1 MNKARQIYYN
11 AVFGAIGG
19 LLAWQLVGLFAT
31 GGWPLTAA
39 NALIGAGVGLC
50 IGFATG
56 AVDGIVNKLALR
68 PALIGGAKGAVI
80 GLFSG
85 AAGMVLGGLLFVF
98 SGGGFQGRLLGWV
111 LLGLLLGLGEG
122 LVSRSLLRTSYGA
135 IGGTVAGAIG
145 GLLYELMT
153 QVFVRQNTADAA
165 AMDSVQMIMSAVG
178 LILIGACLGA
188 LIPMTI
194 SLLAQG
200 RLRVLSGPRAGLEVD
215 VLDAVT
221 LGSYD
226 GCALYLPGDKSI
238 ARKHARVHRQ
248 ERRFFVTDLD
258 SQSGTR
264 VDGKSVAAG
273 AAVPI
278 EKGAKIQMGQ
288 VVVELL

>member
-31 GGWPLTAA
+31 GAWPLTAA
-39 NALIGAGVGLC
+39 NAFIGAGAGLC

-56 AVDGIVNKLALR
+56 AVDGIINKLALR
-68 PALIGGAKGAVI
+68 PALIGGAKGALI
-80 GLFSG
+80 GLCSG
-85 AAGMVLGGLLFVF
+85 AAGMVLGGLLFVVT
-98 SGGGFQGRLLGWV
+98 GGGFQGRLLGWV

-122 LVSRSLLRTSYGA
+122 MVSRSLQRASYGA
-135 IGGTVAGAIG
+135 VGGAVAGAIG

-153 QVFVRQNTADAA
+153 QIFVRQDAA
-165 AMDSVQMIMSAVG
+165 SAAGMDNVQMIMSAAG

-194 SLLAQG
+194 TLLAQG

-226 GCALYLPGDKSI
+226 GCALYLPGDKAV

-248 ERRFFVTDLD
+248 EGRFFVTDLD
-258 SQSGTR
+258 TPTGTR
-264 VDGKSVAAG
+264 VNG
-273 AAVPI
+273 APLAPGSAVPI
-278 EKGAKIQMGQ
+278 AKGAKIQMGQ